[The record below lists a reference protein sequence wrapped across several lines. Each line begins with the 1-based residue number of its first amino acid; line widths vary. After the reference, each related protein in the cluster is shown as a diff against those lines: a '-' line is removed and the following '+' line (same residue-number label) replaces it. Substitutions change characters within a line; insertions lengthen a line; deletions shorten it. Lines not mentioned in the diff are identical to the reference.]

1 MKEAAL
7 TGLVARKRDSKEGC
21 SDLARCIKCGRR
33 GGFGIG
39 GKGENHV
46 SGIRKRFDVGRCPVW
61 N

>member
-7 TGLVARKRDSKEGC
+7 MGLVAWKGDSKEGC

-33 GGFGIG
+33 GGCGIG

-46 SGIRKRFDVGRCPVW
+46 SSIRKRLDMGRRPVW